1 MHRDLVVAAREG
13 QSTIRLEYLLS
24 RGAGVDAEDKIG
36 LTALYH
42 AAFQGDNE
50 IVRFLVDHGAD
61 VNPDHFLGTPI
72 AVAALR
78 GHSGVV
84 ETLLQHKADIY
95 NSLPGLG
102 SALHCACF
110 GGNSVIFKSI
120 LHASKCDYLAGY
132 REVYLKALSIIST
145 TSLKPAGIYKLLRKE
160 RDFQP
165 LIICSPILLAAERCH
180 FDILRLCWSEFHY
193 DYLSI
198 SLWGYPDG
206 AGNAAHNDGPHRRSK
221 ASWASIESRSGPSY
235 ASRGSSS
242 SAWSTLGFPLVARE
256 QPRFTLLMWAAASLN
271 LPLIIHLLE
280 AGASAKSTDELGQT
294 ALHYAAAP
302 FFDATFENVEE
313 CVRLLLVDQA
323 SSSNQ
328 PSIRITHDPAL
339 TGSIKS
345 PLDLVVSSDHAAL
358 DPRTSYKWGLAI
370 HRTCISSFLDPL
382 ATNSER
388 SDLAQRALPHAL
400 SHNMCPIESIKLLC
414 EHAVGSDKNIRS
426 RAESGGIN
434 KALCHALEIS
444 AAEPIIIMLLDHG
457 ANPNAAY
464 HVSPL
469 HLAITSKASEAVVI
483 ALLQH
488 GADPDFRSE
497 PQILTPNER
506 AKLHNRQDL
515 IDLFA
520 RHNTTSKLPD
530 LTPSH
535 AAAPRAAEVS
545 TPRIQDPQSL
555 GSPAVLDLLDDIEE
569 VDELDELDDLDIHT
583 LGYQFTNDSGDSV
596 GPSRPWFP
604 GIPSF
609 PTARFRRYSKQ
620 E

>member
-1 MHRDLVVAAREG
+1 VHRDLVLAAREG

-50 IVRFLVDHGAD
+50 NVRFLVDHGAD
-61 VNPDHFLGTPI
+61 VNSEHHLLGTPI

-84 ETLLQHKADIY
+84 ETLLQHKADIL

-110 GGNSVIFKSI
+110 GGNSVIFRSI
-120 LHASKCDYLAGY
+120 LHASKGDCLAGY
-132 REVYLKALSIIST
+132 REVYLKAFSVIST

-160 RDFQP
+160 RDFQR
-165 LIICSPILLAAERCH
+165 LITCSPILLAAERCH

-198 SLWGYPDG
+198 RLWGFPDG
-206 AGNAAHNDGPHRRSK
+206 AENATHNDRPHRRSK

-235 ASRGSSS
+235 ASTGSTS
-242 SAWSTLGFPLVARE
+242 SAWSTLGFPLAARE

-280 AGASAKSTDELGQT
+280 AGASAKTTDELGQT

-323 SSSNQ
+323 SPSSQ
-328 PSIRITHDPAL
+328 PSIRIAHDPPPP
-339 TGSIKS
+339 TRFIKS

-358 DPRTSYKWGLAI
+358 DPRTSYKWGLDI

-400 SHNMCPIESIKLLC
+400 SHNMCPIDSIKLLF
-414 EHAVGSDKNIRS
+414 EHAVGSGGNICS
-426 RAESGGIN
+426 RTESGGID

-469 HLAITSKASEAVVI
+469 HLAISSKASEAVVI

-488 GADPDFRSE
+488 GADPDFRSG

-506 AKLHNRQDL
+506 AKQSNRQDL

-520 RHNTTSKLPD
+520 RHKTTSKLPD
-530 LTPSH
+530 LTRNHP
-535 AAAPRAAEVS
+535 AAPRAGEVS
-545 TPRIQDPQSL
+545 TCRIQDPQSL
-555 GSPAVLDLLDDIEE
+555 GSLAVLDLLDDLDE
-569 VDELDELDDLDIHT
+569 VDELDELDDLDMDT

-596 GPSRPWFP
+596 GPSRQWLL
-604 GIPSF
+604 GIPSYC
-609 PTARFRRYSKQ
+609 AVSKI
-620 E
+620 